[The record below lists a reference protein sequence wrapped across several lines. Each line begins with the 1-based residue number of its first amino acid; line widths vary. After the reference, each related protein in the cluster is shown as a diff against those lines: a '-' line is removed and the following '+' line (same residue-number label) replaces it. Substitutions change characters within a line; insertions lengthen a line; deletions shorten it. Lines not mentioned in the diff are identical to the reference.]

1 MLPRLRLVP
10 RSKLCDRPLNSNLV
24 RPTSWPPRD
33 RHLETPVYRLHHE
46 ASRSAE
52 TTSERTMTPVELAA
66 DLRRSG
72 RKAEPDPTRPF
83 KIAGANV
90 GYWIAKRPG
99 NGRDQLG
106 S

>member
-1 MLPRLRLVP
+1 
-10 RSKLCDRPLNSNLV
+10 
-24 RPTSWPPRD
+24 
-33 RHLETPVYRLHHE
+33 
-46 ASRSAE
+46 
-52 TTSERTMTPVELAA
+52 MTPVELAA

-90 GYWIAKRPG
+90 GYWIAKRPW